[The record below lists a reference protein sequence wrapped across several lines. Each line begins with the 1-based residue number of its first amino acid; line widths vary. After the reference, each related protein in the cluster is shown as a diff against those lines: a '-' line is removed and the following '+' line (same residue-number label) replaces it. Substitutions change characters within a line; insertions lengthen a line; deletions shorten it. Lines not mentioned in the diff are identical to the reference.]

1 MSIKRS
7 TYSLDEVLCIHMKDQ
22 GGSGILILDVQNRS
36 SKWILKLINEERY
49 DKLSRGKSI

>member
-1 MSIKRS
+1 
-7 TYSLDEVLCIHMKDQ
+7 MKDQ

>member
-22 GGSGILILDVQNRS
+22 GGSGILILNVQNS
-36 SKWILKLINEERY
+36 SKWILKLINEARY
-49 DKLSRGKSI
+49 DKLS